1 MQDARCRKQ
10 EVRSKR
16 LEKSSRGRYCLLI
29 LASCLLLLI
38 AGHCS
43 LLTETAFSEEL
54 SSPSAASD
62 LSHQTF
68 NIGVVLPL
76 SGRYAHFGEQALKG
90 ILLAADIFELRK
102 QWVEGAKGQDNTQI
116 INVEIII
123 KDTKDDPIAS
133 EKAVEELALSGNV
146 VGVIGPLLSITAID
160 GAKKAQELK
169 VPTITLSQKEGL
181 TNAGQYI
188 FRNFLLPSE
197 QAKTIASYA
206 INKLNYK
213 KFALLY
219 PNSPYG
225 IELANLFKQEVKKNN
240 GEIAA
245 EEQYREGQTYFGKEI
260 VRLFKIK
267 ETEKKEGRRK
277 IKIFETAVAVDAIYI
292 PDYFD
297 TIGLIAP
304 HFAYYNIK
312 DIKLIGS
319 NGWNSPKLI
328 EMAGKYVE
336 GSIFID
342 GFFSGSKR
350 DATSQFVNNFRNLYD
365 TEPGIIEAQAYDAVR
380 MMIEAV
386 KKNQKPA
393 LEGFNQ
399 GAEVRSLPLTDV
411 SPVKG
416 RPPNASIVDHREDVR
431 VNLANLRGFP
441 GATGNITFDSNRE
454 AVKTP
459 FILEIKKG
467 KIVEVK

>member
-1 MQDARCRKQ
+1 MNKRRQMQDAGCKMQ
-10 EVRSKR
+10 EVRSEK
-16 LEKSSRGRYCLLI
+16 LEKISWKRYCPLL
-29 LASCLLLLI
+29 LASCFLLLI
-38 AGHCS
+38 TAYCS

-54 SSPSAASD
+54 SSPPATSY
-62 LSHQTF
+62 LSHQKF
-68 NIGVVLPL
+68 KIGVILPL

-90 ILLAADIFELRK
+90 ILLAADIFELK
-102 QWVEGAKGQDNTQI
+102 SQWIEGAREQDNTQT
-116 INVEIII
+116 INVEMIV
-123 KDTKDDPIAS
+123 KDTRDDPIAS
-133 EKAVEELALSGNV
+133 AKAVEELALSENV
-146 VGVIGPLLSITAID
+146 VGIIGPLLSITATD
-160 GAKKAQELK
+160 GARKAQELK

-181 TNAGQYI
+181 TNVGQYI
-188 FRNFLLPSE
+188 FRNFLLSSE
-197 QAKTIASYA
+197 QAKSVASHA

-213 KFALLY
+213 KFAILY

-225 IELANLFKQEVKKNN
+225 IELANLFKEEVKKNN

-245 EEQYREGQTYFGKEI
+245 EEQYKEGQTYFGKEI
-260 VRLFKIK
+260 VKLFKIK

-277 IKIFETAVAVDAIYI
+277 TKIFETTVAVDALYI

-312 DIKLIGS
+312 DVKLLGS
-319 NGWNSPKLI
+319 NGWNSPKLV

-350 DATSQFVNNFRNLYD
+350 EATSQFVNNFRNLYGA
-365 TEPGIIEAQAYDAVR
+365 EPGIIEAQAYDAVK

-386 KKNQKPA
+386 KKSQQS
-393 LEGFNQ
+393 EI
-399 GAEVRSLPLTDV
+399 RS
-411 SPVKG
+411 
-416 RPPNASIVDHREDVR
+416 HREDVR
-431 VNLANLRGFP
+431 VNLANLKDFP

-454 AVKTP
+454 AVKTL

-467 KIVEVK
+467 RIVEIP